1 MPDFCVFYT
10 VKIFEILRIRLLRDK
25 LDEKL
30 CMLLISFKINS
41 LLNKLRK
48 NEKQVKFRL
57 RESFY
62 LNVSVKI
69 RPFSI
74 SLSKVRKKIISML
87 QRYFFNF

>member
-1 MPDFCVFYT
+1 MNI
-10 VKIFEILRIRLLRDK
+10 KSNQIR
-25 LDEKL
+25 
-30 CMLLISFKINS
+30 NN

-87 QRYFFNF
+87 QRYFLIFKTKTKIYLKTKYSVKFSK